1 MPASMELFAEAAR
14 EPHREVLAP
23 GAVLLRGFACPRA
36 PALIQALAQVLHSSP
51 FRFMTTPGG
60 YRMSVAM
67 TNSGAVGWVSESRGY
82 RYAACDPLSGAPW
95 PELAPVLRELAA
107 AAAAQ
112 AGFAGFEPDACLINR
127 YQPGARLSLH
137 QDRDERDLGSPI
149 VSVSLGLPAVFQ
161 LGGHRRADR
170 PRRVPLAHG
179 DVLVFGGE
187 SRLRFHGV
195 LPLREGC
202 HAKLGDCRIN
212 LSLRKAL

>member
-1 MPASMELFAEAAR
+1 MAVSFELCADAIR
-14 EPHREVLAP
+14 EPRREALAP
-23 GAVLLRGFACPRA
+23 GAMLLRGFACPRA
-36 PALIQALAQVLHSSP
+36 PALIEALAQVLCSSP
-51 FRFMTTPGG
+51 FRCMTTPGG

-67 TNSGAVGWVSESRGY
+67 TNSGAAGWVSERGGY
-82 RYAACDPLSGAPW
+82 RYAACDPLSGARW

-107 AAAAQ
+107 EAAAQ

-137 QDRDERDLGSPI
+137 QDKDERDLASPI
-149 VSVSLGLPAVFQ
+149 VSVSLGLPALFQ

-170 PRRVPLAHG
+170 AQRVPLAHG

-195 LPLREGC
+195 LPLKEGC
-202 HAKLGDCRIN
+202 HPDLGNCRVN